1 MLIRRAS
8 ELRHREVGVVGS
20 AGGDVG
26 AAVVRTFRTSAY
38 NLQIVTVL
46 DQAQTNVCREEW
58 LLSLEQLQPL
68 LHLPLE
74 FLMLQLLLLVN
85 TLWQQDKLELK
96 FPTYKNTVPV
106 KSSQYCFICLTLGST
121 WNVAVRPFEKA
132 PSLNP
137 LALLDLLWGR

>member
-1 MLIRRAS
+1 MLIKRAS
-8 ELRHREVGVVGS
+8 KLRHGEVGVVGS

-85 TLWQQDKLELK
+85 TLRQQDKLELK

-106 KSSQYCFICLTLGST
+106 NRQDIVLS
-121 WNVAVRPFEKA
+121 V
-132 PSLNP
+132 
-137 LALLDLLWGR
+137 